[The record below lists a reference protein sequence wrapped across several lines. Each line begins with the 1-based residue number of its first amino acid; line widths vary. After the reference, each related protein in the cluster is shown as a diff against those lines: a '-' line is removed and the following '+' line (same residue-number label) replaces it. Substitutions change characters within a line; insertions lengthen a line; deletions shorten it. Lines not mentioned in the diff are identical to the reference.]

1 MDPTSETMDVRL
13 RDGADLLA
21 RAYVKKRLMESDAQC
36 GPAWVCG
43 TDRSLDVF
51 LYDPRQ
57 RVMGGLLAGTF
68 WGCLE
73 ISVLW
78 VEASVRGRGYGAA
91 LLATAE
97 REAMARGCQMAIV
110 RTFSF
115 QAPGFYRR
123 HGYEEFGQ
131 CEAGLAGH
139 SLYYFRKRLR

>member
-1 MDPTSETMDVRL
+1 MDPTNEILDVRL

-21 RAYVKKRLMESDAQC
+21 RAYVKKRLMESDVRC
-36 GPAWVCG
+36 GPAGLGG
-43 TDRSLDVF
+43 TDRALDVF
-51 LYDPRQ
+51 LYDSQQ

-68 WGCLE
+68 WGCVE

-78 VEASVRGRGYGAA
+78 VEPAVRGRGHGAA

-97 REAMARGCQMAIV
+97 REATARGCQVAIV

-123 HGYEEFGQ
+123 HGYEEFGR
-131 CEAGLAGH
+131 CEGKREGH
-139 SLYYFRKRLR
+139 SLYYFRKQLR